1 MLRGKRIWLIGASE
15 GIGAE
20 LAKALAAEGALLILS
35 ARNTQRLGALLP
47 ALMGGDHRVVTLDVS
62 AAGHVAD
69 AWEKVAPLT
78 PDIVIYNAG
87 AYEPMGAREFDLA
100 RVEQMIDVNFSGAL
114 RVLAHV
120 LPAMLKRHTG
130 HIVLVA
136 SVAGYRG
143 LPRAMG
149 YGASKAALLHL
160 AENLKT
166 DLEETPLKVQVV
178 NPGFVKTRL
187 TDKNDFAMPFMITP
201 EVAAQE
207 IIKGLKSDCFD
218 IHFPKRFTYVL
229 KFMRLLPYPLYFW
242 ALRKLL

>member
-1 MLRGKRIWLIGASE
+1 MLRGKRVWLIGASE

-20 LAKALAAEGALLILS
+20 LAKALAAEGASLILS
-35 ARNTQRLGALLP
+35 ARNTSKLEALLP
-47 ALMGGDHRVVTLDVS
+47 GLMAGDHRVVTLDVG
-62 AAGHVAD
+62 AAGNVSD
-69 AWEKVAPLT
+69 AWDIVAPLA
-78 PDIVIYNAG
+78 PDMVIYNAG

-100 RVEQMIDVNFSGAL
+100 KVEQMVDVNFSGAL

-130 HIVLVA
+130 HLVLVA

-187 TDKNDFAMPFMITP
+187 TDKNDFAMPFLITP

-207 IIKGLKSDCFD
+207 IIKGIKSDRFD

-229 KFMRLLPYPLYFW
+229 KFLRLLPYPLYFW
-242 ALRKLL
+242 ALRKML